1 MPAMTSEQI
10 SVYRHAITDGLKK
23 FPRVLKDDG
32 RPYPQFS
39 YGTAGFRMRADLLKS
54 VLFSVALCASARSS
68 KCKGQVIGVMITASH
83 NPAEDNGVKIVDPQG
98 DMLPSDWE
106 VWAAKLANAK
116 DADETVDAFHE
127 CQKQNQVDWQSY
139 PPTVIFGRDTRP
151 SGEGLVE
158 ALRSGLEAVGA
169 KFIDYGILTT
179 PQLHYLVKASNT
191 QKDAIPYGDVSE
203 EGYYEKLAKAFTDVM
218 ANVQPEGS
226 VTVDCANGVGA
237 VALKKLIPYLPAGK
251 LEIKIVND
259 HTDSPQQL
267 NNKCGADF
275 VKTHQ
280 NVPHG
285 YNGEYYDRWCAYDGD
300 ADRIIYFFSKEGKV
314 FQMLDGDRIASL
326 AATFIGD
333 LVKKAGLAD
342 KLKLGIVQTAYANG
356 ASTKHIEKE
365 LGVKV
370 NFTSTGVKN
379 LHHEA
384 LLHDIAVYF
393 EANGHGTVLFSP
405 QAQKAIA
412 RHQVQSP
419 AQLDALETLRLLGDL
434 INQTVGDAISD
445 MLMVEVILAHQRH
458 TVREWAAVYKDLPNR
473 IGKVSV
479 QNKDDFVTVPGS
491 AERRLAA
498 PLVVQEGIDE
508 MVNKYTDGRCF
519 VRASGTENAVRVY
532 SEAATTTEVDDLH
545 RQALQIVSKL
555 AGQSVDPSL
564 EGKKE

>member
-1 MPAMTSEQI
+1 MPAMTPEQTAF
-10 SVYRHAITDGLKK
+10 HKDTITAGVKR

-32 RPYPQFS
+32 SPYPKFS

-54 VLFSVALCASARSS
+54 ILFSVGLCATTRSS

-83 NPAEDNGVKIVDPQG
+83 NPPEDNGVKIVDPQG
-98 DMLPSDWE
+98 DMLPADWE
-106 VWAAKLANAK
+106 VWAAKLANAM
-116 DADETVDAFHE
+116 DADEMLATFHD
-127 CQKQNQVDWQSY
+127 CIQQNQVDCKTY

-151 SGEGLVE
+151 SGDGLVE
-158 ALRSGLEAVGA
+158 ALRTGLEAVGA
-169 KFIDYGILTT
+169 KIVDFGIITT

-191 QKDAIPYGDVSE
+191 QKDAIPYGEVSE
-203 EGYYEKLAKAFTDVM
+203 EGYYKKMAKAFTEAM
-218 ANVQPEGS
+218 ANVQAEGP

-237 VALKKLIPYLPAGK
+237 IALKRLLPYLPSDK
-251 LEIKIVND
+251 LDIKVVND
-259 HTDSPQQL
+259 RTDTPDEL
-267 NNKCGADF
+267 NSKCGADY

-280 NVPHG
+280 NVPYG
-285 YNGEYYDRWCAYDGD
+285 YNGGYYDRWCAYDGD

-314 FQMLDGDRIASL
+314 FQLLDGDRIASL

-342 KLKLGIVQTAYANG
+342 KIQLGIVQTAYANG

-370 NFTSTGVKN
+370 NFTSTGVKH

-405 QAQKAIA
+405 QAQKSIT

-419 AQLDALETLRLLGDL
+419 AQLDALETLRSLYEL

-458 TVREWAAVYKDLPNR
+458 TVREWAATYKDLPNR
-473 IGKVSV
+473 IGKVWV
-479 QNKDDFVTVPGS
+479 QNKDEFVTVPGS
-491 AERRLAA
+491 AERRLAT
-498 PLVVQEGIDE
+498 PLVIQEGIDD
-508 MVNKYTDGRCF
+508 MVNKYADGRCF

-545 RQALQIVSKL
+545 RQALQIVSKT
-555 AGQSVDPSL
+555 AGQAVEPIL
-564 EGKKE
+564 EANKK